1 MKTGI
6 AAAAACVAW
15 ILPQIALAVV
25 IEPPLTASGL
35 GGLQSAVSFCEKVD
49 PEHGERIRDKAEK
62 MMKGLSHEKLESMRR
77 SADFKKNYAAV
88 KVVLDGIPKDD
99 AVHMCTAAS
108 K

>member
-15 ILPQIALAVV
+15 ILPQIVLAAP
-25 IEPPLTASGL
+25 EPSVTAAGL
-35 GGLQSAVSFCEKVD
+35 GGLLSAVSFCEKVD
-49 PEHGERIRDKAEK
+49 PAHGDQIRDKAKK
-62 MMKGLSHEKLESMRR
+62 MMKGLSEEKIESMRR
-77 SADFKKNYAAV
+77 SADFKKNYAAIE
-88 KVVLDGIPKDD
+88 VVLDGIPKDD